1 MERCTRCGNEFR
13 ETTWSYCTICGLPLK
28 EEKQWQQMNR

>member
-1 MERCTRCGNEFR
+1 MERCTRCGSEFR

-28 EEKQWQQMNR
+28 EEKNNGNK